1 MGALDRLFKHTI
13 IYGIATVVP
22 RLLTVLLTPL
32 LVLYAPSKDAFG
44 EVSIVFSW
52 ILIFNVILTYGM
64 ETAFFRFYSDPA
76 VGKKATK
83 TALAAVFFTTV
94 MAAVIAFL
102 SLDGIAHL
110 TEITAAYWKWV
121 IGIVALD
128 TLMVIPFAYLRAQG
142 KTMNYAV
149 VKLVNVFVSVG
160 LSAFFFT
167 LLPKWEAISRHLP
180 TDKMELFFIAFFVA
194 SLLTF
199 FMVAKPYLSRWD
211 LDFKLWKKML
221 VYGAPILIAGLAF
234 AINETFDKILLQ
246 WLSPQDIAKEQV
258 GIYSACYRLAIGM
271 TLYATAFKLGVE
283 PFFFS
288 ESRNE
293 NAKSMYAQITKIFV
307 LLGSVALFVYIVLID
322 VIKPIL
328 VPEPKYWEAMNV
340 VPPVLIA
347 FLFFGIYQSL
357 SVWYKVTDK
366 TRYGAIIS
374 VIGAALTIGLNVI
387 FIPVI
392 GFMASAI
399 TTCVAYG
406 TMMLLSYFIGRR
418 HYKIPYDMKSITT
431 SLGTAILFTL
441 VYFYYFRELLGVNSL
456 ALYGLGIIM
465 TFVLL
470 VIIWTGNKLFFKTI
484 IAKKWK

>member
-1 MGALDRLFKHTI
+1 VKYL
-13 IYGIATVVP
+13 
-22 RLLTVLLTPL
+22 
-32 LVLYAPSKDAFG
+32 PSKDAFG

-52 ILIFNVILTYGM
+52 ILIFNVVLTYGM
-64 ETAFFRFYSDPA
+64 ETAFFRFYSDPT
-76 VGKKATK
+76 VGKKAMK
-83 TALAAVFFTTV
+83 TTLTAVFCTTLI
-94 MAAVIAFL
+94 AACIAFL
-102 SLDGIAHL
+102 SLDTIASL
-110 TEITAAYWKWV
+110 TEIKASYWQWV
-121 IGIVALD
+121 IGVIALD
-128 TLMVIPFAYLRAQG
+128 TLTVIPFAFMRAQG

-149 VKLVNVFVSVG
+149 VKLVNVFISVG
-160 LSAFFFT
+160 LSALFFI
-167 LLPKWEAISRHLP
+167 LLPRWETISAYLP
-180 TDKMELFFIAFFVA
+180 TDKIELFFIAFFTA

-199 FMVAKPYLSRWD
+199 VIVAKPYFARWE

-307 LLGSVALFVYIVLID
+307 LLGSVALFVYIVMID
-322 VIKPIL
+322 IIKPIL